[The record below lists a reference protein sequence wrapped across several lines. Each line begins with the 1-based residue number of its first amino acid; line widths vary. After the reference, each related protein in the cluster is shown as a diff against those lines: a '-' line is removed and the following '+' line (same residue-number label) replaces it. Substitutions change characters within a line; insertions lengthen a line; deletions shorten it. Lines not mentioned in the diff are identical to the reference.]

1 MQVFGVLSFLISGKM
16 MQYFEQYYEKKEWQ
30 PIIASS

>member
-1 MQVFGVLSFLISGKM
+1 MQVFGVLSFVISGKM

-30 PIIASS
+30 LSIASS